1 MSKDDY
7 IVVEG
12 VVVET
17 LPNTQFRVKITDQ
30 KFPHLIDHV
39 VHATISG
46 KMRINYIRILEGDAV
61 TVEISL
67 YDLGKGRI
75 TFRNKTYNSSS
86 SARRT

>member
-7 IVVEG
+7 INVEG

-39 VHATISG
+39 VLAHISG
-46 KMRINYIRILEGDAV
+46 KMRINYIRILEGDTV
-61 TVEISL
+61 TLEISL
-67 YDLGKGRI
+67 YDLTRGRI
-75 TFRNKTYNSSS
+75 IFRNK
-86 SARRT
+86 

>member
-7 IVVEG
+7 MVVEG

-17 LPNTQFRVKITDQ
+17 LPNTQFKVKITDQ
-30 KFPHLIDHV
+30 KFPHLLDLI

-46 KMRINYIRILEGDAV
+46 KMRINYIRILEGDTV

-67 YDLGKGRI
+67 YDLTKGRI
-75 TFRNKTYNSSS
+75 TFRNK
-86 SARRT
+86 